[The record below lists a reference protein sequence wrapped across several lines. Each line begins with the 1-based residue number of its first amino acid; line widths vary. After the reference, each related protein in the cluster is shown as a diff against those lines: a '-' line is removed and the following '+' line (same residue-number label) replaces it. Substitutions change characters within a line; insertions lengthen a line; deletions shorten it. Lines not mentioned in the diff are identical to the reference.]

1 MVETVVFLLAAVI
14 ILSGA
19 VGVILSRN
27 PVHSALMLVMTLF
40 GIAVLFVAQEAHFLA
55 AVQIIVYS
63 GAIVVL
69 FLFVIMLL
77 GVDNAENLSVEP
89 LVGQRVAAGVISLG
103 VLAVIAVPVARAAQI
118 TSGAQSVTGPL
129 DGDGTNVVL
138 LGRALFTDYV
148 FAFEATGALLVI
160 AVVGAVVLARRP
172 RRSSDPAD
180 SGAASGRG

>member
-1 MVETVVFLLAAVI
+1 
-14 ILSGA
+14 
-19 VGVILSRN
+19 
-27 PVHSALMLVMTLF
+27 
-40 GIAVLFVAQEAHFLA
+40 
-55 AVQIIVYS
+55 VQVIVYA

-89 LVGQRVAAGVISLG
+89 IVGQRTAAAVVSLA

-118 TSGAQSVTGPL
+118 STGAQSVTGAL
-129 DGDGTNVVL
+129 DGEDPNVVL

-172 RRSSDPAD
+172 RAKVDPAD
-180 SGAASGRG
+180 APTAGRS